1 MDNISELIERLSNE
15 EDAVRKMAVFKLQT
29 NIGDPSFAEIFISQ
43 GGLLKLRNL
52 ALTASGNTLAYSLT
66 SFSRL
71 LELDKGWEYVNAEL
85 IGRVVELIV
94 THPLVNILRGA
105 MSILVSIVSHPHS
118 GNRLSQPPAM
128 PTTFTLQHGYQPNL
142 SNPGPFG
149 FRALRP
155 AIAAHP
161 QFLEMLVSRLS
172 SADHALCANS
182 LQLINSLMRD
192 AIMNESDNE
201 WPRFIKRLQDL
212 GVIKAV
218 FVANSPFP
226 QLQILMQ
233 SSALQDLAHPLLEF
247 QALTKVLLRKWRD
260 VKVDLEKKE
269 HRIALKGLHLASA
282 PYKSS
287 DGKPS
292 GSKRHHPEKWRR
304 LGFETESP
312 AWEFGEVGFLGMMDF
327 TDFVRKHEDGFQKML
342 LEQNAKPHEQ
352 RCPVARASLA
362 VTSILY
368 QQFEVDKSDIDD
380 AKTYQILESRTNFE
394 RAFRPL
400 LLQWSRLHTAS
411 LVAFFRLWKETSATI
426 EDFDKVYE
434 LMRVLI
440 HKVVGLAP
448 RTKEV
453 QDVEDE
459 IADFDFTRLR
469 ELQMDLL
476 EQSYENIWG
485 GHLRQVRDELK
496 MEALQFVKEQRI
508 RCLLRGEWFPVTNEF
523 ERNNGRSK
531 TRGGNNGDDGATMYT
546 EGGGR
551 ETRDRDHKKNN
562 QQDSGLNWRFVKL
575 SHNRRH
581 LHYGDFEAELTT
593 TPTLEE
599 LTEKIDLSTVSSV
612 VSNVISAAP
621 FSSSS
626 TTTLTP
632 LPPTTSNHNHPPP
645 PPSRL
650 SSTKITIHGYPI
662 DATPQDAK
670 EVVLLTLNPHTHS
683 IASEWLDGLL
693 MLLNQQP
700 ITAETEKL
708 VGVVTGYG
716 LKIRLLN
723 VRYTE
728 GENAGGGGGGGD
740 GGGGGGR
747 HGGYG
752 NRGPEMPSREFVDE
766 DYYYDLSV

>member
-1 MDNISELIERLSNE
+1 MDNITELIERLSRE
-15 EDAVRKMAVFKLQT
+15 EDAVRKMAVFKLQS
-29 NIGDPSFAEIFISQ
+29 NIGDPSFAEVFISQ

-71 LELDKGWEYVNAEL
+71 LELDKGWEYVNQEL

-118 GNRLSQPPAM
+118 SNRMSQPPQV
-128 PTTFTLQHGYQPNL
+128 PQSFTFHHGFNPQM
-142 SNPGPFG
+142 STPGPFG

-155 AIAAHP
+155 AIATHP

-192 AIMNESDNE
+192 AITNEADNE

-218 FVANSPFP
+218 F
-226 QLQILMQ
+226 ILMQ

-269 HRIALKGLHLASA
+269 HRIALKG
-282 PYKSS
+282 
-287 DGKPS
+287 

-312 AWEFGEVGFLGMMDF
+312 AWEFGDVGFLGMMDF
-327 TDFVRKHEDGFQKML
+327 TDFVRKHEDGFQKVI
-342 LEQNAKPHEQ
+342 LEQVAKPSEQ
-352 RCPVARASLA
+352 RCPIARASLA
-362 VTSILY
+362 ITNILF
-368 QQFEVDKSDIDD
+368 QQFEVDKSELDD

-411 LVAFFRLWKETSATI
+411 LWAFFRLWKETSATSD
-426 EDFDKVYE
+426 DFDKVYE

-459 IADFDFTRLR
+459 ISEFDFQSLR
-469 ELQMDLL
+469 NLQMELL
-476 EQSYENIWG
+476 EQSYESVWG
-485 GHLRQVRDELK
+485 SHLRQVRDELK
-496 MEALQFVKEQRI
+496 IEALQFVKEQRI
-508 RCLLRGEWFPVTNEF
+508 RCLLRGEWFPINTDGE
-523 ERNNGRSK
+523 GRSGRK
-531 TRGGNNGDDGATMYT
+531 TRGGDDGATTHT
-546 EGGGR
+546 ELR
-551 ETRDRDHKKNN
+551 ETHRETKKSST
-562 QQDSGLNWRFVKL
+562 DPYLNWRFVKL
-575 SHNRRH
+575 SHNRRY
-581 LHYGDFEAELTT
+581 LHYTDFEAESAVS
-593 TPTLEE
+593 PNLED

-612 VSNVISAAP
+612 VSNVIPASAR
-621 FSSSS
+621 SSSS
-626 TTTLTP
+626 TTTLTQIGTNP
-632 LPPTTSNHNHPPP
+632 NHL
-645 PPSRL
+645 PPSRM

-662 DATPQDAK
+662 DATPETAK
-670 EVVLLTLNPHTHS
+670 EVVLLTLNPHNHS
-683 IASEWLDGLL
+683 MASEWLDGLL

-700 ITAETEKL
+700 ITAETAKL
-708 VGVVTGYG
+708 VNVVTGYG

-728 GENAGGGGGGGD
+728 NRYESD
-740 GGGGGGR
+740 G
-747 HGGYG
+747 HGGK
-752 NRGPEMPSREFVDE
+752 GPEMPGRTGVDD
-766 DYYYDLSV
+766 DYYYDLFV